1 MRIIKLFFI
10 LIPGIFY
17 SVIHGQSPVV
27 LIEAPAG
34 SLPAQINRNGTTVIP
49 NGRLLTPKG
58 KMIQTAPHPFG
69 LTTSRDGTIAITAN
83 SGIKPFSITII
94 KNIHTDQP
102 QVMQVPKGAEN
113 DEGILEACFMGLYI
127 TNDNKLVYVS
137 GGESNKIFKYNI
149 ETGEKTGTINCNFKS
164 QGIDYTH
171 GYIGDMVVTKDGKKM
186 FVTDQIGFRIVEID
200 LVSEKIVRN
209 IPTGRYPFGLAL
221 TPDESKLMVA
231 NVGMFEY
238 KKFTDLDPADL
249 KNTAHT
255 FPASKY
261 GSKRMIKG
269 SKKEGIPPLGD
280 PNSPEGFS
288 VWIYDLKNN
297 TGTSPVAKVK
307 TGFPVGKVIDDFPA
321 VGGASP
327 NSIVATDKY
336 IFVSN
341 GNNDC
346 ISVIDIVSHSLLKN
360 IPLQPDRRLKN
371 LRGIIPFGLALSPDQ
386 KNLYVAESGINAIA
400 VINTENF
407 TVKGHIPTAWFPSKL
422 KVSQD
427 GKKLIVA
434 NAKGLGSGP
443 NGGASFNLEEQGSY
457 IGGLMKGYVTVHD
470 IPQDNQ
476 LIEETNN
483 VISNNFKF
491 LTVDSET
498 KKHPIPLLPQ
508 VKSEEIK
515 YIVFIAKE
523 NRTYDEVFGQLPNGK
538 GDPALARF
546 GNGVEV
552 QNKKNTK
559 TIQKVDVMPN
569 HIALARRFAIS
580 DNFFCDSDVSA
591 DGHRWMVNTY
601 PNEWCETET
610 AASYG
615 GKLSMRDSSNAP
627 GNLAIYGSAG
637 SIYPEDYNEAG
648 SMWEHLQRHKIDF
661 FNFGFGVEMA
671 GAYSDSTMKHIG
683 ELYTINYPLPAPLF
697 DKSSNIFP
705 TYNMAIPDQYRV
717 DLFIK
722 EFNERWGKKGLPP
735 VITLMLPNDHGTS
748 ERPHAGYPFQAS
760 YMADNDL
767 AVGRTIEFLSHTPYW
782 KNMAIFIT
790 EDDPQGGVDH
800 IDAHRS
806 VMMVIS
812 PYTKKDYVGNH
823 HYSFG
828 SIFKT
833 FWRILGI
840 PSLNQY
846 DEGATSMHDL
856 FTNTPDFTPY
866 NAIPIQQELFDPHK
880 ALTPIDEKFNWKEFA
895 QSEEL
900 DRTETMQKRRNEDDK
915 KLKEKKNKN

>member
-1 MRIIKLFFI
+1 MHIIKLFFI

-27 LIEAPAG
+27 LIETPAG

-164 QGIDYTH
+164 QGIDYSH
-171 GYIGDMVVTKDGKKM
+171 GYIGDMVVTKDGRKM

-297 TGTSPVAKVK
+297 SGTSPVAKVK

>member
-1 MRIIKLFFI
+1 M
-10 LIPGIFY
+10 
-17 SVIHGQSPVV
+17 
-27 LIEAPAG
+27 
-34 SLPAQINRNGTTVIP
+34 
-49 NGRLLTPKG
+49 
-58 KMIQTAPHPFG
+58 
-69 LTTSRDGTIAITAN
+69 
-83 SGIKPFSITII
+83 
-94 KNIHTDQP
+94 
-102 QVMQVPKGAEN
+102 
-113 DEGILEACFMGLYI
+113 
-127 TNDNKLVYVS
+127 
-137 GGESNKIFKYNI
+137 
-149 ETGEKTGTINCNFKS
+149 
-164 QGIDYTH
+164 
-171 GYIGDMVVTKDGKKM
+171 
-186 FVTDQIGFRIVEID
+186 
-200 LVSEKIVRN
+200 
-209 IPTGRYPFGLAL
+209 
-221 TPDESKLMVA
+221 
-231 NVGMFEY
+231 
-238 KKFTDLDPADL
+238 
-249 KNTAHT
+249 
-255 FPASKY
+255 
-261 GSKRMIKG
+261 
-269 SKKEGIPPLGD
+269 
-280 PNSPEGFS
+280 
-288 VWIYDLKNN
+288 
-297 TGTSPVAKVK
+297 
-307 TGFPVGKVIDDFPA
+307 
-321 VGGASP
+321 
-327 NSIVATDKY
+327 
-336 IFVSN
+336 
-341 GNNDC
+341 
-346 ISVIDIVSHSLLKN
+346 IDIVSHSLLRN

-434 NAKGLGSGP
+434 NAKGLGSGR
-443 NGGASFNLEEQGSY
+443 NGGASCNLDGQGSY
-457 IGGLMKGYVTVHD
+457 VGGLMKGYVTVQD

-683 ELYTINYPLPAPLF
+683 ELYTVNYPLPAPLF

-705 TYNMAIPDQYRV
+705 TYNMAIPDQYRL

-722 EFNERWGKKGLPP
+722 EFN
-735 VITLMLPNDHGTS
+735 
-748 ERPHAGYPFQAS
+748 
-760 YMADNDL
+760 
-767 AVGRTIEFLSHTPYW
+767 
-782 KNMAIFIT
+782 
-790 EDDPQGGVDH
+790 
-800 IDAHRS
+800 
-806 VMMVIS
+806 
-812 PYTKKDYVGNH
+812 
-823 HYSFG
+823 
-828 SIFKT
+828 
-833 FWRILGI
+833 
-840 PSLNQY
+840 
-846 DEGATSMHDL
+846 
-856 FTNTPDFTPY
+856 
-866 NAIPIQQELFDPHK
+866 
-880 ALTPIDEKFNWKEFA
+880 
-895 QSEEL
+895 
-900 DRTETMQKRRNEDDK
+900 
-915 KLKEKKNKN
+915 

>member
-1 MRIIKLFFI
+1 M
-10 LIPGIFY
+10 
-17 SVIHGQSPVV
+17 
-27 LIEAPAG
+27 
-34 SLPAQINRNGTTVIP
+34 
-49 NGRLLTPKG
+49 
-58 KMIQTAPHPFG
+58 
-69 LTTSRDGTIAITAN
+69 
-83 SGIKPFSITII
+83 
-94 KNIHTDQP
+94 
-102 QVMQVPKGAEN
+102 
-113 DEGILEACFMGLYI
+113 
-127 TNDNKLVYVS
+127 
-137 GGESNKIFKYNI
+137 
-149 ETGEKTGTINCNFKS
+149 
-164 QGIDYTH
+164 
-171 GYIGDMVVTKDGKKM
+171 
-186 FVTDQIGFRIVEID
+186 
-200 LVSEKIVRN
+200 
-209 IPTGRYPFGLAL
+209 
-221 TPDESKLMVA
+221 
-231 NVGMFEY
+231 
-238 KKFTDLDPADL
+238 
-249 KNTAHT
+249 
-255 FPASKY
+255 
-261 GSKRMIKG
+261 
-269 SKKEGIPPLGD
+269 
-280 PNSPEGFS
+280 
-288 VWIYDLKNN
+288 
-297 TGTSPVAKVK
+297 
-307 TGFPVGKVIDDFPA
+307 
-321 VGGASP
+321 
-327 NSIVATDKY
+327 
-336 IFVSN
+336 
-341 GNNDC
+341 
-346 ISVIDIVSHSLLKN
+346 
-360 IPLQPDRRLKN
+360 
-371 LRGIIPFGLALSPDQ
+371 
-386 KNLYVAESGINAIA
+386 
-400 VINTENF
+400 
-407 TVKGHIPTAWFPSKL
+407 
-422 KVSQD
+422 
-427 GKKLIVA
+427 
-434 NAKGLGSGP
+434 
-443 NGGASFNLEEQGSY
+443 
-457 IGGLMKGYVTVHD
+457 TVHD

-476 LIEETNN
+476 LIEETNT